1 MKFININDPSEKMS
15 FLEAVEQGV
24 GAQGGLLVPESF
36 PQFEVNQFKNLD
48 FISIA
53 TQVLQPFLAE
63 NFSTSEISKIVS
75 QAFNFP
81 IPLKKLNAEL
91 SLLELFHG
99 PTAAFKDVAA
109 QFIAEVMS
117 RGCKG
122 NTEESHKTSSLQNT
136 IANNSISLPN
146 TSSNKTVIHPIQKTI
161 LVATSGDTGGA
172 VASAFF
178 RRPGFRVVILFPHH
192 GVSVLQRN
200 QLTGWGENII
210 SLAVE
215 GSFDQC
221 QSLVKEL
228 LAQPALVKQYHFT
241 SANSINVARL
251 FPQACYYAASSLWWW
266 QEKQTKA
273 NYFIPTGNMGN
284 ALGAVWARRM
294 GFPIDQITMATNAN
308 HVIADYFQT
317 GVWAPHPSLSTLANA
332 MDVGNP
338 SNFVRL
344 QYLFPNLAELKT
356 FCRAIRV
363 SDEEIKNTI
372 IKVYHEFHE
381 IICPHTA
388 TAFAAHFQSVAHPQ
402 SAGRVHGVV
411 LSQAAASSQ
420 SGSHFQGTCAG
431 GIIVATAH
439 PSKFKETVEP
449 LLNKTVDW
457 PTSMRHEFQ
466 SSRHYPVI
474 APTMAEILTYL

>member
-1 MKFININDPSEKMS
+1 MKFINIKVSSEKMS

-36 PQFEVNQFKNLD
+36 PQFEVSQFKKTD
-48 FISIA
+48 FISVA
-53 TQVLQPFLAE
+53 TQVLHPFLSE
-63 NFSTSEISKIVS
+63 DFSNSEISDIVKH
-75 QAFNFP
+75 AFNFP
-81 IPLKKLNAEL
+81 IPLKRLNDKC

-117 RGCKG
+117 RGFKRDQCRVAG
-122 NTEESHKTSSLQNT
+122 H
-136 IANNSISLPN
+136 IAGHVTNRE
-146 TSSNKTVIHPIQKTI
+146 TTKTI

-178 RRPGFRVVILFPHH
+178 RRPGFRVVILFPHQ

-228 LAQPALVKQYHFT
+228 LADPELIKKHHFT
-241 SANSINVARL
+241 SANSINIARL
-251 FPQACYYAASSLWWW
+251 LPQSCYYAASSLWWW

-273 NYFIPTGNMGN
+273 NYIIPTGNMGN
-284 ALGAVWARRM
+284 ALAAVWARQM
-294 GFPIDQITMATNAN
+294 GFPINQITLATNAN
-308 HVIADYFQT
+308 PVIANYFQT
-317 GVWAPHPSLSTLANA
+317 GDWKPHSSLSTLANA

-338 SNFVRL
+338 SNFARL
-344 QYLFPNLAELKT
+344 NYLFPKLEELKT
-356 FCRAIRV
+356 FCRAV
-363 SDEEIKNTI
+363 SISDAEIKNTI
-372 IKVYHEFHE
+372 LKVYSEFHE
-381 IICPHTA
+381 IVCPHTA
-388 TAFAAHFQSVAHPQ
+388 TAFAVYFKNLI
-402 SAGRVHGVV
+402 
-411 LSQAAASSQ
+411 LSPDKNQTRIHDRTTDHS
-420 SGSHFQGTCAG
+420 
-431 GIIVATAH
+431 IIVATAH

-449 LLNKTVDW
+449 LLNKTVAW
-457 PTSMRHEFQ
+457 PLSLRQEFETSRD
-466 SSRHYPVI
+466 YAVI
-474 APTMAEILTYL
+474 SPTVLEVLTHL

>member
-1 MKFININDPSEKMS
+1 MKFINIKDPSEIMS

-24 GAQGGLLVPESF
+24 GSQGGLLVPESF
-36 PQFEVNQFKNLD
+36 PQFEVSQFKNLD
-48 FISIA
+48 FISVA
-53 TQVLQPFLAE
+53 TQVLQPFLIESLA
-63 NFSTSEISKIVS
+63 SSEIAKIATE
-75 QAFNFP
+75 AFNFP

-117 RGCKG
+117 RGFKN
-122 NTEESHKTSSLQNT
+122 NTEENRKTSSLQNT
-136 IANNSISLPN
+136 ISNLSISLPKT
-146 TSSNKTVIHPIQKTI
+146 TSNHSITHSIQKTI

-228 LAQPALVKQYHFT
+228 LAHPELVKQHHFT

-251 FPQACYYAASSLWWW
+251 LPQACYYAASSLWWLK
-266 QEKQTKA
+266 EKQTKA

-284 ALGAVWARRM
+284 TLGAVWARQM
-294 GFPIDQITMATNAN
+294 GFPINQITMATNAN
-308 HVIADYFQT
+308 HVVSDYFQT

-338 SNFVRL
+338 SNFARL
-344 QYLFPNLAELKT
+344 QHLFPKLEDLKIYCKT
-356 FCRAIRV
+356 VCV
-363 SDEEIKNTI
+363 SDEEIKKTI
-372 IKVYHEFHE
+372 VKVYQEFQE

-388 TAFAAHFQSVAHPQ
+388 TAFAAT
-402 SAGRVHGVV
+402 R
-411 LSQAAASSQ
+411 L
-420 SGSHFQGTCAG
+420 QGAPT
-431 GIIVATAH
+431 GIIVSTAH
-439 PSKFKETVEP
+439 PVKFKETVEP
-449 LLNKTVDW
+449 LLNKPIALPASLRQD
-457 PTSMRHEFQ
+457 FQ
-466 SSRHYPVI
+466 NARPYPVI
-474 APTMAEILTYL
+474 ASSMAEVLSYLDSAEKGLLHR